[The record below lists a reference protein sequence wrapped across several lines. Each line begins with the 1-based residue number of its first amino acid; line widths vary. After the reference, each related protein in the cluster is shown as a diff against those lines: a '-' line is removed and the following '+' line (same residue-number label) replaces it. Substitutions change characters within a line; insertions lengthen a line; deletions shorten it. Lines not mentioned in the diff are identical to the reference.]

1 MQEHPFSNYAAHTKT
16 GHIFRDNVSRF
27 AENIIGQAEGKM
39 IHVSHMRR
47 IRVLTC
53 IRSYPVGYMSNY

>member
-1 MQEHPFSNYAAHTKT
+1 MQEHLISNFAAHTKT

-27 AENIIGQAEGKM
+27 AKNIIGPAEWNM

-47 IRVLTC
+47 IRLLTC
-53 IRSYPVGYMSNY
+53 IRSYPVG